1 MVIRKKGFKV
11 PPLSTQKIREQAA
24 YIRDVFKLGRNK
36 VNMIRFIEFV
46 LPTFF
51 PEFSYAVLTK
61 DEMGDDEARTYPD
74 KYLIEI
80 REDVYDA
87 ATDGDR
93 RAQFTLAHEVGH
105 LVLHAGLDKSVRF
118 ARSSTEH
125 KIYEDSEWQADVFA
139 AEFLMPYETA
149 VLCKRADEIS
159 EKFEVSQSAAKTRFE
174 KIH

>member
-11 PPLSTQKIREQAA
+11 PPLSILKIREQAA
-24 YIRDVFKLGRNK
+24 FIRDVFNLGRNK

-51 PEFSYAVLTK
+51 PEFTYAVLPK
-61 DEMGDDEARTYPD
+61 DIMGDDEARTHPD

-80 REDVYDA
+80 REDIYFA

-105 LVLHAGLDKSVRF
+105 LILHAGLDESAQF

-125 KIYEDSEWQADVFA
+125 KIYEDSEWQADTFA
-139 AEFLMPYETA
+139 AEFLMPYKDA
-149 VLCKRADEIS
+149 ILCKDADEIS
-159 EKFEVSQSAAKTRFE
+159 EKFEVSKSAAETRYW

>member
-1 MVIRKKGFKV
+1 
-11 PPLSTQKIREQAA
+11 
-24 YIRDVFKLGRNK
+24 
-36 VNMIRFIEFV
+36 MILFIEFV

-51 PEFSYAVLTK
+51 PEFSYAVLPAE
-61 DEMGDDEARTYPD
+61 EMGDDEARTYPD

-80 REDVYDA
+80 REDVYYA

-105 LVLHAGLDKSVRF
+105 LVLHAGLDKSVSF

-125 KIYEDSEWQADVFA
+125 KIYEDSEWQADTFA
-139 AEFLMPYETA
+139 AEFLMPYEIA
-149 VLCKRADEIS
+149 IQCNDPVEIS
-159 EKFEVSQSAAKTRFE
+159 ERFEVSQSAGETRYR